1 MSSLDYEGLILIRL
15 CNMGVVNSKTWSQCY
30 LTIKYGILRIY
41 DDKETSIRNP
51 NHTIMQMVLD
61 EKRRPSHWKMKNYSK
76 SSDKVIN
83 FYSFYILKDN
93 DFMNVLM
100 YKRKVKFGSTTLE
113 ETDKLIRCIEA
124 NTKNKASERVK
135 QNVL

>member
-1 MSSLDYEGLILIRL
+1 
-15 CNMGVVNSKTWSQCY
+15 MGVVNSKTWSQCY

-51 NHTIMQMVLD
+51 DHTIMQMVLD

-93 DFMNVLM
+93 DFMNVFM